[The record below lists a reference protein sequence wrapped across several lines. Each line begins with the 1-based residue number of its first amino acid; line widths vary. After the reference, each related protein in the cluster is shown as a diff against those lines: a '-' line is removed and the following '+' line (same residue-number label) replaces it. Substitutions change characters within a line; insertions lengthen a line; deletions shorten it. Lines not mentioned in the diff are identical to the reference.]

1 MENKALYKL
10 SYGLYVTG
18 VQTANGFGGSV
29 VDSVSQIS
37 HGDPQRIAFGSMN
50 KNFTTESIRQSGEF
64 TMSVLGHDIDPFVIA
79 NFGFQSA
86 RDPQIKKWDNVKHTI
101 KDGLPVL
108 DGALSFIRLGVEEIT
123 VYDTHTL
130 FIAAVKDAWLGE
142 SDASPLLYSEY
153 LESGKNEVFAAFEA
167 YKKSKKDAPGNA

>member
-18 VQTANGFGGSV
+18 VETANGLGGSV
-29 VDSVSQIS
+29 VDSIAQIS

-50 KNFTTESIRQSGEF
+50 NNFTTESIRQSGEF
-64 TMSVLGHDIDPFVIA
+64 TLSVLGQDIDPFVIA

-101 KDGLPVL
+101 KDGLPTL
-108 DGALSFIRLGVEEIT
+108 DGALSFIRLNVEEIT

-130 FIAAVKDAWLGE
+130 FIAAVRDAWLGE
-142 SDASPLLYSEY
+142 SDAKPLLYAEY
-153 LESGKNEVFAAFEA
+153 LSDRKDEVFAAFEA
-167 YKKSKKDAPGNA
+167 YNNQE

>member
-1 MENKALYKL
+1 M

-18 VQTANGFGGSV
+18 VETRNGLGGSV
-29 VDSVSQIS
+29 VDAVSQIS
-37 HGDPQRIAFGSMN
+37 SGDPARIAFGSMN

-64 TMSVLGHDIDPFVIA
+64 TLSVLGQDVAPFAIA

-86 RDPQIKKWDNVKHTI
+86 RDPAVRKWDNVGHTM

-108 DGALSFIRLGVEEIT
+108 DGALSYVRLSVEQVN

-130 FIAAVKDAWLGE
+130 FICAAKDAWLGD
-142 SDASPLLYSEY
+142 STAAPLLYADY
-153 LESGKNEVFAAFEA
+153 LSTRKDEVFEAFAEW
-167 YKKSKKDAPGNA
+167 KKTTG